1 MKKTLLFV
9 GMELRSLKPYRVSIL
24 ILLVLAMGMGFFS
37 RSSNVLSSYLMMVPI
52 LLMSYPF
59 AISEKNR
66 LDTLYSTLSINRK
79 TVVRGHYSFALMAEA
94 VFIVLAIL
102 FSWIM
107 SLFIGTK
114 FDIVE
119 TLFPISLLS
128 GVFSLIVAIQFPIYF
143 KYDYSKAKILAFIPL
158 FIAFL
163 GIIQFPL
170 LTKLL
175 GIKFS
180 WSDTSFLA
188 SDIPVYLFVAPF
200 IVGLV
205 LLWLSC
211 MFSCRLYAKRDI

>member
-1 MKKTLLFV
+1 
-9 GMELRSLKPYRVSIL
+9 
-24 ILLVLAMGMGFFS
+24 
-37 RSSNVLSSYLMMVPI
+37 
-52 LLMSYPF
+52 MSYPF

-79 TVVRGHYSFALMAEA
+79 TVVRGHYLFALMAEA
-94 VFIVLAIL
+94 VFIVLTIL

-107 SLFIGTK
+107 SLFIGAK

-143 KYDYSKAKILAFIPL
+143 KYGYSKAKILAFIPL

-211 MFSCRLYAKRDI
+211 MLSCRLYAKRDI

>member
-24 ILLVLAMGMGFFS
+24 ILIVLATGLGFFFG
-37 RSSNVLSSYLMMVPI
+37 SSHALSSYLMMVLI
-52 LLMSYPF
+52 LLMTYPF
-59 AISEKNR
+59 SISEKNR

-107 SLFIGTK
+107 SLFIGAK
-114 FDIVE
+114 FDIME
-119 TLFPISLLS
+119 TLFSISLLS
-128 GVFSLIVAIQFPIYF
+128 GVFSLLVAIQFPIYF

-158 FIAFL
+158 FIVFL

-170 LTKLL
+170 LTELL
-175 GIKFS
+175 GIKFP
-180 WSDTSFLA
+180 WTDISFVT
-188 SDIPVYLFVAPF
+188 SDIPAYIFFAPF
-200 IVGLV
+200 IFGLV

-211 MFSCRLYAKRDI
+211 VLSCRLYAKRDI